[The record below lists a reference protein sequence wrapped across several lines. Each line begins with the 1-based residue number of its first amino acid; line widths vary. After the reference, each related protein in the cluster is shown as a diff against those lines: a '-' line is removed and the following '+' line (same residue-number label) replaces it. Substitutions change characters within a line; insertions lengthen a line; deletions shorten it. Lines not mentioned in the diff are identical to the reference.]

1 LLYRRA
7 DQLEVLL
14 IHPGGP
20 MWARKDAG
28 AWSIPKGGIERDE
41 DPLAAARREFSE
53 ELGSP
58 LPDDA
63 PEPIDLG
70 QVRLRSGKRI
80 QAYAVPG
87 DLDVATV
94 VSNTTELEWPPRSG
108 RRITVP
114 EVDRAGW
121 FTVEAARVA
130 LNPAQVELVE
140 RLLAVLD
147 GQ

>member
-1 LLYRRA
+1 
-7 DQLEVLL
+7 
-14 IHPGGP
+14 

>member
-1 LLYRRA
+1 
-7 DQLEVLL
+7 LL

>member
-1 LLYRRA
+1 MLYRRA